1 MTVTVTDDDSGVG
14 SDTAGVTVNNV
25 APTVDAGSDATIN
38 EGSAFVSSG
47 SFTDPGADTWTATVD
62 YGDGTGTQPLV
73 LTGKTFS
80 LNHVYADNGAYTVT
94 VTVNDDDGGMGS
106 DTANVTVNNVAP
118 TVDAG
123 VDQMVNEGYVVNL
136 DPATFNDLG
145 TLDTH
150 TATIDWGDGTPV
162 EAGVNQTVDEGYV
175 VSLDPATFNDLGTLD
190 THTAIIDWGD
200 TIVEAGTVT
209 ESPFGPPGDTAGA
222 DGTVSGSH
230 VYADNGVYTVT
241 VTVTDD
247 NGASTSDTLTVTV
260 NNVAPTVEAG
270 VNQMAD
276 EGYVVSLGPTTFN
289 DLGTL
294 DTHTAIIDWGDTIVE
309 AGVVTESPFGP
320 PGSTAGADGTVSGS
334 HVYAD
339 DGTYTVTVTVTDDEG
354 ASTSDTLEVT
364 VLNVAPTVDAGLD
377 QTVDEGTMISLEPAT
392 FNDLGTL
399 DTHTAIIDWDDGTVE
414 TGMVTESPFGPPGDT
429 AGANGTVSGSHTYG
443 DNGVYTVTVTVTD
456 DDGGVGIDTLQVTVY
471 NVAPTVDAGEDQE
484 ITAGDFATFEG
495 TFSDPGW
502 LDTHTAMWDY
512 GDGNSESGG
521 VTEENEAPDATG
533 TVSGGHSYFKA
544 GTYTVTLTVTDDDGA
559 ATSDTLEVTVNPIAA
574 TIDFDPDTLNKKEKK
589 NDKDQWVTVYIELPE
604 GYDVWQIDGSTVL
617 LNGTVPAYLGKQG
630 WAKTESNDA
639 NIMDHD
645 GDGILERMVKFDKTA
660 VKEILPVGDEVTV
673 TVTGGVEYD
682 NGYDIALADFEG
694 QDVIRVI
701 DNGKG
706 PKAAPALDG
715 FAFAAL
721 SAYPQPC
728 NPETWIPYTL
738 AKDVEVTITI
748 YSSSGR
754 IIRTLQIGRQ
764 IAGAYTNRDKA
775 AYWDGRNDIG
785 EKVSSGLYFY
795 TLKAGDFTAT
805 KKLVVLR

>member
-1 MTVTVTDDDSGVG
+1 MMGAIAAIVVEKGEFIIGTSTADDGTYTATVTVTDDDSGVG
-14 SDTAGVTVNNV
+14 SDTATVTATNV
-25 APTVDAGSDATIN
+25 APSVDAGADATIN

-62 YGDGTGTQPLV
+62 YGDGSGTQPLP

-80 LNHVYADNGAYTVT
+80 LNHAYAA
-94 VTVNDDDGGMGS
+94 DDG
-106 DTANVTVNNVAP
+106 
-118 TVDAG
+118 
-123 VDQMVNEGYVVNL
+123 
-136 DPATFNDLG
+136 
-145 TLDTH
+145 
-150 TATIDWGDGTPV
+150 I
-162 EAGVNQTVDEGYV
+162 
-175 VSLDPATFNDLGTLD
+175 
-190 THTAIIDWGD
+190 
-200 TIVEAGTVT
+200 
-209 ESPFGPPGDTAGA
+209 
-222 DGTVSGSH
+222 
-230 VYADNGVYTVT
+230 YTVT

-247 NGASTSDTLTVTV
+247 DSGVGIDTAGVTV
-260 NNVAPTVEAG
+260 N
-270 VNQMAD
+270 
-276 EGYVVSLGPTTFN
+276 
-289 DLGTL
+289 
-294 DTHTAIIDWGDTIVE
+294 
-309 AGVVTESPFGP
+309 
-320 PGSTAGADGTVSGS
+320 
-334 HVYAD
+334 
-339 DGTYTVTVTVTDDEG
+339 
-354 ASTSDTLEVT
+354 
-364 VLNVAPTVDAGLD
+364 NVAPTVDAGLD

-399 DTHTAIIDWDDGTVE
+399 DTHTAIIDWGDGTVE
-414 TGMVTESPFGPPGDT
+414 VGAVTESPFGPPGST
-429 AGANGTVSGSHTYG
+429 SGADGTVSGSHTYG
-443 DNGVYTVTVTVTD
+443 DNGVYAVTVTVTD
-456 DDGGVGIDTLQVTVY
+456 DDGGVGSDMLEVTVY

-484 ITAGDFATFEG
+484 ITAGDYATFSG

-502 LDTHTAMWDY
+502 LDTRTAMWDY
-512 GDGNSESGG
+512 GDGSSEAGG

-574 TIDFDPDTLNKKEKK
+574 TIDFDPNTLNKKEKK
-589 NDKDQWVTVYIELPE
+589 NNKDQWVTVYIELPE
-604 GYDVWQIDGSTVL
+604 GYDVWQVDGSTAL
-617 LNGTVPAYLGKQG
+617 LNDTVPAYLGKQG
-630 WAKTESNDA
+630 WAKAESNDS

-682 NGYDIALADFEG
+682 NGNDIALADFEG

-764 IAGAYTNRDKA
+764 LAGAYTSRDKA
-775 AYWDGRNDIG
+775 AYWNGRNDVG
-785 EKVSSGLYFY
+785 EKVSSGVYFY
-795 TLKAGDFTAT
+795 TLKAGDFIAT
-805 KKLVVLR
+805 KKLVVRR